1 MHRVC
6 ISAALFLAVQG
17 AALCQPEPLPAIGPI
32 TIVPVESPRNSHDA
46 HTVFKAR
53 VARGNKET
61 DFFGSLPGLVM
72 NAYGV
77 GDYQIVN
84 VPDWVDESGN
94 LQDYVV
100 AFAKPLEP
108 EPDLNQLQQVL
119 QKVLAERFHLRF
131 HREIREIPG
140 YDLAVDEHGPKF
152 ELRPAGFTT
161 DPGPAVTFSKRI
173 NAGLSVIDLVGLL
186 ARELH
191 RPVLDKTG
199 ISGIFDFDESIVDA
213 PEKALFAEVQEQL
226 GLKLVPATETIEVL
240 VIDHVERPSEK

>member
-94 LQDYVV
+94 LQDY
-100 AFAKPLEP
+100 
-108 EPDLNQLQQVL
+108 
-119 QKVLAERFHLRF
+119 R
-131 HREIREIPG
+131 
-140 YDLAVDEHGPKF
+140 
-152 ELRPAGFTT
+152 
-161 DPGPAVTFSKRI
+161 
-173 NAGLSVIDLVGLL
+173 
-186 ARELH
+186 
-191 RPVLDKTG
+191 
-199 ISGIFDFDESIVDA
+199 
-213 PEKALFAEVQEQL
+213 
-226 GLKLVPATETIEVL
+226 
-240 VIDHVERPSEK
+240 